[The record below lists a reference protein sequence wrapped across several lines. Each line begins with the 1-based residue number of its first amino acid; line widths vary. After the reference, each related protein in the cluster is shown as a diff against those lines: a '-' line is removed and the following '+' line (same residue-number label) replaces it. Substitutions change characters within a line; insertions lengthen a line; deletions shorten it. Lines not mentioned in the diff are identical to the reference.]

1 MNGLTLHPMKEIRII
16 IQGEQVK
23 YVTDLLDNIKATGY
37 TIIHNISGKGHHGF
51 HTAHPMFNE
60 MDSLVMLMTVVPQEK
75 VEPILAG
82 LKPIFDRY
90 SGVMFVSDVA
100 VSRREQIGRDN
111 PDPGRRSR
119 GQEPLCRAPGRTGRG
134 RRHLL
139 RDRRARR
146 RRNGRTH
153 RGTSRQKA

>member
-16 IQGEQVK
+16 IQGEYEK
-23 YVTDLLDNIKATGY
+23 FVTDLLDNVKATGY

-90 SGVMFVSDVA
+90 SGGMFVSDVA
-100 VSRREQIGRDN
+100 VSRREHFSGPSGD
-111 PDPGRRSR
+111 G
-119 GQEPLCRAPGRTGRG
+119 
-134 RRHLL
+134 
-139 RDRRARR
+139 
-146 RRNGRTH
+146 
-153 RGTSRQKA
+153 

>member
-16 IQGEQVK
+16 IQGEHEK
-23 YVTDLLDNIKATGY
+23 FVTDLLDNVKATGY

-90 SGVMFVSDVA
+90 SGGMFVSDVA
-100 VSRREQIGRDN
+100 VSRREHFSGPSGD
-111 PDPGRRSR
+111 G
-119 GQEPLCRAPGRTGRG
+119 
-134 RRHLL
+134 
-139 RDRRARR
+139 
-146 RRNGRTH
+146 
-153 RGTSRQKA
+153 